1 VTQIEHDTYPPREHV
16 LRDLRVEFEQQA
28 DGTGHAWLPVTE
40 FVRNPSGSVHAGVLA
55 TLVDLMGGGLAA
67 ATVQPDWIATADLT
81 LHVLPRPAGDEVT
94 GVSKVLRAGRTTAV
108 IEVELH
114 DDAGALGIA
123 TMSFARLPR
132 RADNPILPT
141 PEAGGG
147 RGSMAL
153 PDSHLTEPI
162 VDRLGFEVVDAAN
175 GAVEL
180 ALDSYFVNTLGAVQ
194 GGIVATAAVVAT
206 DAIVGAHSSDTPTP
220 GPVEVCD
227 LQITYL
233 ALVKAGPL
241 RTTAHLIDPATADV
255 SILDATGRVTTVAT
269 AVAVSVA

>member
-1 VTQIEHDTYPPREHV
+1 VTQIEHDSYPPRQHV

-28 DGTGHAWLPVTE
+28 DGTGRAWLPVTE
-40 FVRNPSGSVHAGVLA
+40 FVRNPSGAVHAGVLA

-67 ATVQPDWIATADLT
+67 ATVAPDWIATADLT
-81 LHVLPRPAGDEVT
+81 LHVLPRPAGDEVA
-94 GVSKVLRAGRTTAV
+94 GASRVLRAGRTTAV
-108 IEVELH
+108 IEVDLRDE
-114 DDAGALGIA
+114 AGALGIA

-132 RADNPILPT
+132 RADNPVLPT
-141 PEAGGG
+141 PGTVG
-147 RGSMAL
+147 RGTMAL

-162 VDRLGFEVVDAAN
+162 VDRLGFSIVDAPS

-180 ALDSYFVNTLGAVQ
+180 ALDSYIVNTLGAVQ
-194 GGIVATAAVVAT
+194 GGIVATAAVVAADT
-206 DAIVGAHSSDTPTP
+206 IVGSNAGNT
-220 GPVEVCD
+220 VEVCD

-241 RTTAHLIDPATADV
+241 RTAARLIDPNTADV

-269 AVAVSVA
+269 AVAVRPA